1 MRDRAVN
8 IGQRLTT
15 RMPSGEQ
22 PGDIRTRH
30 APKAGLV
37 LLNNQIKR
45 FSHHPPSL
53 PKISSC
59 LSRLHTLKVN
69 SVKYIRIFPAPQR
82 KTRDSKEDPTLTQ
95 GTQSKNRFEQRP
107 SQGVLERETLS

>member
-1 MRDRAVN
+1 MRRRRRDCSPPLGSAPQGVIRDDAGKALDPLQMRDRAVN

-37 LLNNQIKR
+37 LLNNQI
-45 FSHHPPSL
+45 
-53 PKISSC
+53 
-59 LSRLHTLKVN
+59 
-69 SVKYIRIFPAPQR
+69 
-82 KTRDSKEDPTLTQ
+82 
-95 GTQSKNRFEQRP
+95 
-107 SQGVLERETLS
+107 

>member
-1 MRDRAVN
+1 MERTSAPRPRKHRQKAARPPLGSAPHGVIRDDAGKALDPLQMRDRAVN

-37 LLNNQIKR
+37 LLNNQI
-45 FSHHPPSL
+45 
-53 PKISSC
+53 
-59 LSRLHTLKVN
+59 
-69 SVKYIRIFPAPQR
+69 
-82 KTRDSKEDPTLTQ
+82 
-95 GTQSKNRFEQRP
+95 
-107 SQGVLERETLS
+107 

>member
-1 MRDRAVN
+1 MERTSAPRLRKHQQKAARPPLGSAPPGVIRDDAGKALDPLQMRDRAVN

-37 LLNNQIKR
+37 LLNNQI
-45 FSHHPPSL
+45 
-53 PKISSC
+53 
-59 LSRLHTLKVN
+59 
-69 SVKYIRIFPAPQR
+69 
-82 KTRDSKEDPTLTQ
+82 
-95 GTQSKNRFEQRP
+95 
-107 SQGVLERETLS
+107 